1 MKFRTGFVTNSSSS
15 YTADIV
21 IDNPVLLEILKRY
34 EQMGA
39 FYSKNPYFTIGSYD
53 KWSES
58 IKKAEIRT
66 PAFHLYEDT
75 RGEGHNYFKLYPPS
89 SLDEVLGQ
97 IIQIID
103 LYSNKGALK
112 QQLIE
117 ELNQK
122 KEEIRAGY
130 LKVYW
135 FLLSIWEPEDDD
147 IEFIFGYDP
156 ENGTTMLNLE

>member
-15 YTADIV
+15 YSADIV

-39 FYSKNPYFTIGSYD
+39 FYRKNPHFTIGTFNSD
-53 KWSES
+53 SDL
-58 IKKAEIRT
+58 INDGATNT
-66 PAFHLYEDT
+66 PAFHHSEYAY
-75 RGEGHNYFKLYPPS
+75 GEGNNWNNLYPPS

-97 IIQIID
+97 IIQLID
-103 LYSNKGALK
+103 LDINEGTLK
-112 QQLIE
+112 DQLID

-135 FLLSIWEPEDDD
+135 FVLSIFEPEDDD
-147 IEFIFGYDP
+147 IELFFGYDP
-156 ENGTTMLNLE
+156 ENGTSMLNLE

>member
-34 EQMGA
+34 EQMGV
-39 FYSKNPYFTIGSYD
+39 FYKKNPYFTIGSYGN
-53 KWSES
+53 WSES
-58 IKKAEIRT
+58 IKKAEIIT
-66 PAFHLYEDT
+66 PAFHKYEDT
-75 RGEGHNYFKLYPPS
+75 CEGEIWHILYPPS

-103 LYSNKGALK
+103 LYSNEGALK

-135 FLLSIWEPEDDD
+135 FLLNIWEPEDDD
-147 IEFIFGYDP
+147 IECFFGYDP